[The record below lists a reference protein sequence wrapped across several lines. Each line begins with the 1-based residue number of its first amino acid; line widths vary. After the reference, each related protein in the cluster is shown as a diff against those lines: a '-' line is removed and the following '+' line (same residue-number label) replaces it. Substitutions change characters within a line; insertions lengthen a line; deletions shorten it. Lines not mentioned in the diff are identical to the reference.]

1 MAKCRQRAWS
11 VRAMGRPPRGRRPSS
26 ACPRSIRG
34 RCRSKVWCIRPTPR
48 AGCTRRRPHRTST
61 RRGTTSTGEGRGNR
75 IRVGAYTAH
84 GRCAG
89 GTGIEPQQ
97 VARFGR
103 PDQRKRLTATGTST
117 KKNKDSTLNIA
128 EMGRHM
134 PRSFSLSLRPYSATV
149 HARSRSWGRSA
160 RDFGVIC
167 GEGSPPP
174 AARQK
179 DPVKRRSPKNADE

>member
-61 RRGTTSTGEGRGNR
+61 RRGTTSTGEGRGIR

-84 GRCAG
+84 GRCRNG
-89 GTGIEPQQ
+89 N
-97 VARFGR
+97 R
-103 PDQRKRLTATGTST
+103 TATSRTFRATGPAQETHRNRHEH

-160 RDFGVIC
+160 IDFGVIC
-167 GEGSPPP
+167 GEDFPPP
-174 AARQK
+174 VARRK